1 MQRGE
6 LSTKAVGQR
15 THSDRH
21 GAPLK
26 RGMERFVRLWLVP
39 VLLCSITTLH
49 SQPLLL
55 IFHDPAPPITHN
67 DQPYDPN
74 IDLKPY
80 LVPFLEELRKVQV
93 AWYRPDHPMMRPFAE
108 RRDLSEE
115 QLKAPNPALRAQ
127 IARAWGA
134 TYVMT
139 VRCTRIPE
147 KSQYEYR
154 IVVWELGKRAP
165 VWESEGFQ
173 QLATGAGR
181 SDEIAALQT
190 LGRTVAMRLDS
201 ELWGALPRVAES
213 VKTPA
218 AVAPLPRDDT
228 PPPID
233 PLQQATKL
241 LGEGKRIEALPFLR
255 AAVNAEPLNADLRM
269 QLIHLYRR
277 LNLTEQ
283 AQQALR
289 QATLLFPNDERFL
302 LEEVQLLRDSGNPAA
317 AISRLQKALQTQPES
332 VAARLALFDLL
343 LESGDTVAA
352 EHLLQAVPEQDTAE
366 WAYRRYLLS
375 GAKRA
380 LERLPSESIPLT
392 EERAALWLQIAR
404 GLLAD
409 LSSELLDVRRLT
421 TNPQPNWAELRPRS
435 ERAVLTALSIGQ
447 WLEKVAP
454 NDSTRTLV
462 AHVRFASQMLTQSAQ
477 HMARYVLSRRSE
489 EEERASLLR
498 IEAMRE
504 LEAAKSALPKR

>member
-1 MQRGE
+1 MQRVVFS
-6 LSTKAVGQR
+6 LLTVWLLCAVG
-15 THSDRH
+15 S
-21 GAPLK
+21 A
-26 RGMERFVRLWLVP
+26 
-39 VLLCSITTLH
+39 
-49 SQPLLL
+49 QPKLL
-55 IFHDPAPPITHN
+55 IFTELAPPIQHN

-93 AWYRPDHPMMRPFAE
+93 EWYSPTHPTAQQFAQ

-115 QLKAPNPALRAQ
+115 QLKNPSPALRGQ
-127 IARAWGA
+127 LARAWGA

-139 VRCTRIPE
+139 VRCTRSPE
-147 KSQYEYR
+147 KTQFEYT
-154 IVVWELGKRAP
+154 ITVWELGKRAP
-165 VWESEGFQ
+165 VWESDGFQ

-181 SDEIAALQT
+181 TDEIAALQT

-201 ELWGALPRVAES
+201 ELWSALPRVAES

-218 AVAPLPRDDT
+218 TVAPPRDNT
-228 PPPID
+228 PPVD

-269 QLIHLYRR
+269 QLIRLYRQ

-289 QATLLFPNDERFL
+289 QATQLFPREERFV
-302 LEEVQLLRDSGNPAA
+302 LEEAQLLRDTGNPAS
-317 AISRLQKALQTQPES
+317 AITRLQEALKTQPES
-332 VAARLALFDLL
+332 VALRLALFDLL

-352 EHLLQAVPEQDTAE
+352 ERVLQLVPEQDTAE

-392 EERAALWLQIAR
+392 EERAALWFQIAS

-409 LSSELLDVRRLT
+409 LSSELLDVRRLAT
-421 TNPQPNWAELRPRS
+421 SPRPNWAELRPRS
-435 ERAVLTALSIGQ
+435 ERAVLTALNIGQ
-447 WLEKVAP
+447 WLEKAAP

-462 AHVRFASQMLTQSAQ
+462 AHIRFASQMLAQSAQ

-489 EEERASLLR
+489 EDERASLLR

-504 LEAAKSALPKR
+504 LETAKNALPKRQP